1 MAKNTVKDLRGY
13 IVEADQEVAIGIWP
27 ADVEVRTVAKVSG
40 GKIWLYGRE
49 SNTMHQIMHTKVV
62 ILD

>member
-27 ADVEVRTVAKVSG
+27 ADVEVRTVAKVEA
-40 GKIWLYGRE
+40 GKIWLRGRHGN
-49 SNTMHQIMHTKVV
+49 SMHKIMHTKVV

>member
-1 MAKNTVKDLRGY
+1 MASRVIKDLRGY

-27 ADVEVRTVAKVSG
+27 ADVEVRTVAKVECG
-40 GKIWLYGRE
+40 RIYLYARTND
-49 SNTMHQIMHTKVV
+49 SMHKIMHTNVV

>member
-13 IVEADQEVAIGIWP
+13 IVEADQEVAIGVWP
-27 ADVEVRTVAKVSG
+27 ASVEVRTVGKVEA

-49 SNTMHQIMHTKVV
+49 TNRMHRIEHTNVV